1 VSPPVIRPAAVGD
14 ASAMVDLVNRCFEE
28 YRDFAPGGWNP
39 PTGGGAVERVE
50 AGLARDGSGGTV
62 AETDGAHAGHA
73 MWIPAV
79 ASAHYDCDDPA
90 TAYLSQLFLI
100 PAHRGTGLAT
110 ELLARAVDGARS
122 LGYREMRLLTPA
134 GQARARA
141 FYAREGWSELGD
153 WGVHPELRLPLVEC
167 GRRL

>member
-1 VSPPVIRPAAVGD
+1 
-14 ASAMVDLVNRCFEE
+14 MVDLVSRCFGE
-28 YRDFAPGGWNP
+28 YREFAPGGWEP
-39 PTGGGAVERVE
+39 PGGEGAVERVE
-50 AGLARDGSGGTV
+50 GALARGGSGAAV
-62 AETDGAHAGHA
+62 AEADGDHVGHV

-79 ASAHYDCDDPA
+79 TSSHYDGNDPA
-90 TAYLSQLFLI
+90 TAYLSQLFLT
-100 PAHRGTGLAT
+100 PDHRGTGLAT
-110 ELLARAVDGARS
+110 ELMAWAVDGARS